1 MKSIKLFEDGDVVFH
16 DNMYYV
22 IEVDDST
29 SPDIYI
35 ADSYIESIGYIA
47 YPLKV
52 YDDHYVVLVDERRRL
67 FVKTDDRDKIEY
79 VGTCFDDV
87 ERHKRQI
94 EAERPKTKAMW
105 KVVKTGPRGNM
116 ENICCL
122 GDRDEAL
129 GVARDCEKENTY
141 RHTYYTVERVDAV
154 VP

>member
-87 ERHKRQI
+87 ERHKR
-94 EAERPKTKAMW
+94 
-105 KVVKTGPRGNM
+105 
-116 ENICCL
+116 
-122 GDRDEAL
+122 
-129 GVARDCEKENTY
+129 
-141 RHTYYTVERVDAV
+141 HH
-154 VP
+154 